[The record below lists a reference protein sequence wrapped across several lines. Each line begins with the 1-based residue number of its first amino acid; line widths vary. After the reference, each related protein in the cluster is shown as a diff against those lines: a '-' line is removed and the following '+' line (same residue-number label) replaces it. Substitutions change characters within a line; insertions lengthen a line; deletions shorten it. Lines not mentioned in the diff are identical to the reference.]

1 MPKKPKQELTADR
14 HQMVAQ
20 HNELIRHSRNQ
31 LTALEQNIVHFLFS
45 KVKPNDKDFM
55 RVHFTAEEFCEICG
69 LSTEGGRNMQDIK
82 AALKSVA
89 DKSAWGVGRS
99 EKGKKYETLVRWVD
113 TYVIHPDSGKME
125 AVLSQSIKPFLI
137 GLIEKGN
144 YTQAELVGF
153 LAMNSVYSK
162 RLYELLKSYVKNKYP
177 EMLSPTKKEFEL
189 EELKNLVNADSY
201 SNYGNLKKRVLDPAM
216 KEINTVGDIFVSYE
230 TAKRNG
236 RAVSHVIFTVQ
247 AKDSVERCKAWA
259 EAEKALDGAK

>member
-1 MPKKPKQELTADR
+1 MPKKPKEELTAGR

-20 HNELIRHSRNQ
+20 HNEFIRHPKNK
-31 LTALEQNIVHFLFS
+31 LTAQEQNIVYFLFS

-69 LSTEGGRNMQDIK
+69 MNTESGKNWSDIK
-82 AALKSVA
+82 AALVSLA
-89 DKSAWGVGRS
+89 NKSAWATGIDEHG
-99 EKGKKYETLVRWVD
+99 KYETLVRWVD
-113 TYVIHPDSGKME
+113 TYKIYQDSGKME

-153 LAMNSVYSK
+153 LAMKSVYSK

-189 EELKNLVNADSY
+189 EELKNLVNATDY
-201 SNYGNLKKRVLDPAM
+201 KEFKNLKQRVLDPSM
-216 KEINTVGDIFVSYE
+216 NEINSVGDIFVSYE